1 MTAPSLFTVLQY
13 KFYLFI
19 LSSYQVYKIPST
31 SDAMN
36 KTEKIAAERKKI
48 HFRGESSINIKYTSI
63 SILWIRS
70 ESRMWIILR
79 EGEINK
85 NQNRTPTIWD
95 LLPSLL
101 LLVYS
106 SDITAEMI
114 FSSPSRITL
123 LRIHMPVT
131 PPQKMNRER
140 IWFGFDSRE
149 QEIFT
154 ISDHCRS
161 HHEFMAGWLVAVLN
175 GNVTILYES
184 LP

>member
-1 MTAPSLFTVLQY
+1 MRFDGIEKESKKKKKENPLQGR
-13 KFYLFI
+13 I
-19 LSSYQVYKIPST
+19 
-31 SDAMN
+31 
-36 KTEKIAAERKKI
+36 
-48 HFRGESSINIKYTSI
+48 SSINIKYTSI

-70 ESRMWIILR
+70 SLDMDYTAR

-106 SDITAEMI
+106 SDITAKMI
-114 FSSPSRITL
+114 FFSLHPLTL
-123 LRIHMPVT
+123 LDIRIHMPVT
-131 PPQKMNRER
+131 PPQKKYVYIYLKE
-140 IWFGFDSRE
+140 IWFGFESLNENSLR
-149 QEIFT
+149 
-154 ISDHCRS
+154 DHC